1 MNRILQLAF
10 WYAAAFAFVMAVL
23 PHPPTVPFEPG
34 DKFQHMLA
42 FATLAALGT
51 LAYPRLSALRL
62 AAGLAAFGAAIEFI
76 QMIPALHRDAELGD
90 WIADILAVAL
100 SLVVTRLILR
110 WRANSPD

>member
-10 WYAAAFAFVMAVL
+10 WCAAAFAFVMAAL

-34 DKFQHMLA
+34 DKIQHMVA
-42 FATLAALGT
+42 FATLGALGT

-62 AAGLAAFGAAIEFI
+62 AAALGAFGALIESV

-90 WIADILAVAL
+90 WIADISAVAV
-100 SLVVTRLILR
+100 SLVVMHLVVR
-110 WRANSPD
+110 WRANTPE